1 MHVSNHHKIEQMT
14 EGFKSQQS
22 MYFYVGISSH
32 RLSNCHWFRK
42 TIMGKEKDN
51 VFGYVS
57 LMKACILLHKIKDE
71 ISAKVQG

>member
-1 MHVSNHHKIEQMT
+1 
-14 EGFKSQQS
+14 

-51 VFGYVS
+51 VFGYIS